1 MKVHYRDRALADLDE
16 IFQYIDKRSPSGARN
31 VIDAINAAIN
41 AIAEHPLAAQE
52 TSFPHIRVKIVRRY
66 QYKVF
71 FIRSASTGST
81 FCMCATARGV
91 RGLQRCDPLT

>member
-16 IFQYIDKRSPSGARN
+16 IFQNIDKRSPSGARN

-66 QYKVF
+66 QYKIFYSVGADQVD
-71 FIRSASTGST
+71 ILHVRHG
-81 FCMCATARGV
+81 AR
-91 RGLQRCDPLT
+91 RPWSPET

>member
-16 IFQYIDKRSPSGARN
+16 IFQYVDKRSPSGARN

-41 AIAEHPLAAQE
+41 VIAEHPLAAQE

-66 QYKVF
+66 QYKIFYLVGADQVE
-71 FIRSASTGST
+71 ILHVRHG
-81 FCMCATARGV
+81 AR
-91 RGLQRCDPLT
+91 RQWSPE